1 MKYPFSVVIIFL
13 VGFSLLMPK
22 MGSSQEFKGGLVGG
36 ATTSQIGGDAL
47 SGFNKWG
54 FYAGPTV
61 SYPLKDDLDLNAQI
75 LFIKKGSHATK
86 EEINKGQY
94 LWEKLTLSYFEVPLM
109 VEYEVKSDLFLQG
122 GISVDYLLQ
131 VKTLARGTIENH
143 NFREVS
149 LNGLAGV
156 RYQFSKR
163 FSITGQINHSLI
175 PINNGPIT
183 IRTGSA
189 SVSDL
194 QNRPANILIKFGL
207 RYSLGAL

>member
-1 MKYPFSVVIIFL
+1 
-13 VGFSLLMPK
+13 MPK
-22 MGSSQEFKGGLVGG
+22 MGSGQQFKGSLVGG
-36 ATTSQIGGDAL
+36 ATTSQIGGDEL
-47 SGFNKWG
+47 SGFDKWG
-54 FYAGPTV
+54 FYGGPSV
-61 SYPLKDDLDLNAQI
+61 SYPLKDKLDLTAQI
-75 LFIKKGSHATK
+75 LYIKKGSRATK
-86 EEINKGQY
+86 EDLQKGKY
-94 LWEKLTLSYFEVPLM
+94 LWEKLTLSYFELPLM

-122 GISVDYLLQ
+122 GISIDYLLQ
-131 VKTLARGTIENH
+131 VKTLARGTIEDH

-149 LNGLAGV
+149 LNGLVGV

-163 FSITGQINHSLI
+163 FSIIGQINHSLI

-183 IRTGSA
+183 IRSGSA

>member
-1 MKYPFSVVIIFL
+1 MKYHFPLVITFL
-13 VGFSLLMPK
+13 VGLTILMPRELS
-22 MGSSQEFKGGLVGG
+22 GQEFKGGLVAG
-36 ATTSQIGGDAL
+36 ATTSQIDGDAL

-54 FYAGPTV
+54 FYGGPSV
-61 SYPLKDDLDLNAQI
+61 SYPLDDKLDLTAQI
-75 LFIKKGSHATK
+75 LFIQKGSNATK
-86 EEINKGQY
+86 EDLRKGQY
-94 LWEKLTLSYFEVPLM
+94 LWEKLTLSYFELPVM
-109 VEYEVKSDLFLQG
+109 AEYEVKPDLFLQG

-131 VKTLARGTIENH
+131 VKTLALGTIESH

-175 PINNGPIT
+175 PINDGPIT
-183 IRTGSA
+183 IRSGSA

-207 RYSLGAL
+207 RYSMGAL